1 MLSLCQALPRT
12 GSEVRWV
19 PILGAMAKE
28 RSGRKKPGSDT
39 LLKDFGARL
48 KALREKRGLSQAEL
62 AAMTGVFKGQL
73 LRYEHGRSSPT
84 AEKIVALARVLR
96 VSTDALLRG
105 DRKGEEPIELDN
117 VRLFERFRILSG
129 LPKQDQEIVVQLV
142 DAVIAKRRMQSVVL
156 DHADA
161 R

>member
-1 MLSLCQALPRT
+1 MVK
-12 GSEVRWV
+12 G
-19 PILGAMAKE
+19 
-28 RSGRKKPGSDT
+28 RSRKKRPGAES

-62 AAMTGVFKGQL
+62 ADMAGVFKGQL

-105 DRKGEEPIELDN
+105 DRKGEESIGLDN
-117 VRLFERFRILSG
+117 VRLFERFRILDS
-129 LPKQDQEIVVQLV
+129 LPKQDQEVVLQLV

-156 DHADA
+156 EAA
-161 R
+161 ATR